1 MEKKNKNLS
10 SKQKTV
16 AGLSTTEDPA
26 SEQKDRPTDFLMTAA
41 DFGSKKYLK
50 TSYKPQMRQQQHYRV
65 KSEGG
70 FTLTA
75 RMVNGGHT
83 TSSFFGKHQQS
94 LAHTSAEGATTPGL
108 YADTGTQQKG
118 TKGKYASEVNTPHR
132 TQLSLGSNGLQPTA
146 TTSRSYHRL
155 LSTNLLQM
163 PVQTPRSRVRQSAGQ
178 SFIQPLARIVQSC
191 RALQADS
198 PQGKERLAELARD
211 LEQEEHVLAD
221 SLASLEGELTQIH
234 KDTSTEQ
241 DKQFRVLRL
250 TNSFQQRVSK
260 LVVSMLKDK
269 KRVREILAEQEEA
282 NTL

>member
-1 MEKKNKNLS
+1 M
-10 SKQKTV
+10 
-16 AGLSTTEDPA
+16 STTEDPA

-41 DFGSKKYLK
+41 DFGSKNYLK
-50 TSYKPQMRQQQHYRV
+50 SSFKPQTRQNQHYRV

-70 FTLTA
+70 FSLTA
-75 RMVNGGHT
+75 RMVSGGHT

-94 LAHTSAEGATTPGL
+94 LAHKSAGGAATPGL
-108 YADTGTQQKG
+108 IADTGAQQKG
-118 TKGKYASEVNTPHR
+118 NNGKYASAVNTPHR
-132 TQLSLGSNGLQPTA
+132 TQLSLGSNGLQA
-146 TTSRSYHRL
+146 AAATSRSHHRL
-155 LSTNLLQM
+155 PSTNLMQI
-163 PVQTPRSRVRQSAGQ
+163 PVQTPRSRGRPSVGQ

-198 PQGKERLAELARD
+198 PQGKERLAELARG

-282 NTL
+282 NIL